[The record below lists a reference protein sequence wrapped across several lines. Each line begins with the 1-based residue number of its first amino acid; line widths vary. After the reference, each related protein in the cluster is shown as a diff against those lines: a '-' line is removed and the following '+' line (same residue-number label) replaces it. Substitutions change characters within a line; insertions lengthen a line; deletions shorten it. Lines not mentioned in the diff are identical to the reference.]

1 MAYYLPLTYHASRVT
16 HLWFLVIIPV
26 FLPHLG
32 CDDRCVYCDQDSIT
46 DIGEDTL
53 RDRIE
58 RSLANREGPVEVGLY
73 GGNIFGIQPDALRRL
88 FSLFS
93 DYRNVIT
100 HFTISTKPIPLID
113 EVISILKQNHVT
125 TIELGIP
132 SCNDTIL
139 EALNRKHSKEDLRK
153 TFYRLT
159 HEGFHVALQV
169 MVGLPNE
176 TIADIY
182 ETTEN
187 IIFLRPS
194 YIRIYPLAFI
204 SGTPLAHMYETKQ
217 FLPIP
222 FDEAINRAMLIYL
235 NALKHGIKTVKMG
248 LTDNEVIQDRIIG
261 GYYHPAFGFLVKSE
275 AFYRAV
281 LANIAG
287 AGFKGDVTVFLS
299 NKDVSHL
306 IGHRRMNLMR
316 FRDLGIAI
324 TWQTMGI
331 EQGTFM
337 LRSGEATTTGNIYD
351 ALKIE

>member
-1 MAYYLPLTYHASRVT
+1 MV
-16 HLWFLVIIPV
+16 VPV

-32 CDDRCVYCDQDSIT
+32 CDDRCIYCDQDIIT
-46 DIGEDTL
+46 DIGEYTL
-53 RDRIE
+53 RNRIE
-58 RSLANREGPVEVGLY
+58 RSLANREDPVEVGLY
-73 GGNIFGIQPDALRRL
+73 GGNIFGIKPEALRHL

-93 DYRNVIT
+93 DYLNIIT
-100 HFTISTKPIPLID
+100 HFNVSTKPIPLID

-153 TFYRLT
+153 AFHRLT

-176 TIADIY
+176 TIADIN
-182 ETTEN
+182 ETIKN
-187 IIFLRPS
+187 IIFLRPA
-194 YIRIYPLAFI
+194 YIRIYPLVFI
-204 SGTPLAHMYETKQ
+204 SGTPLAHMYEAKR

-222 FDEAINRAMLIYL
+222 FDEAIYRAMLIYL

-248 LTDNEVIQDRIIG
+248 LTDNEVIKDRIIG
-261 GYYHPAFGFLVKSE
+261 GYYHPAFGFLVKSK

-281 LANIAG
+281 TVKIAE
-287 AGFKGDVTVFLS
+287 AGFKGEVTVSLN
-299 NKDVSHL
+299 NKDISHL

-316 FRDLGIAI
+316 FRDIGFSI
-324 TWQTMGI
+324 TWQTMEI
-331 EQGTFM
+331 EPGTFM

-351 ALKIE
+351 ALEME